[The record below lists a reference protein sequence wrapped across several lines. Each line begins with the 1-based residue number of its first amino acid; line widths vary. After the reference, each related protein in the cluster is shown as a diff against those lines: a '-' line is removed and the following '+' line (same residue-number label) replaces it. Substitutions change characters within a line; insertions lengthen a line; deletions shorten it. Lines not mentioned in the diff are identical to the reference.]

1 MEKLTRKK
9 SERENATKFIQIISV
24 IITFA
29 VVIVTISLAA
39 IRSLDSPIINLIQF
53 SAPSSST

>member
-24 IITFA
+24 ITFA

>member
-24 IITFA
+24 ITFA

-53 SAPSSST
+53 SVPSSST